1 MATQENDERL
11 GSGSRML
18 ATWLGVL
25 GVILLLFLVH
35 MVISLHNE
43 IVDQRSELATKQ
55 DLRNLAVNIG
65 PTNPAMDALAQDCT
79 DCHSEET
86 FARAHG
92 MSGDVADIVGRM
104 ASMAD
109 ASISQDQ
116 IPRLEAGLTFMK
128 CAHCHEISR
137 LKELAILS
145 PQERWDVI
153 LEMTEKAGST
163 ITPEEAR
170 RIRDF
175 YGDFWGWHS
184 P

>member
-1 MATQENDERL
+1 MENQEKTRL

-35 MVISLHNE
+35 MVISLHGE

-55 DLRNLAVNIG
+55 DLKNLAVNIG
-65 PTNPAMDALAQDCT
+65 PANPAMAALEQECT
-79 DCHSEET
+79 DCHTSESFT
-86 FARAHG
+86 KAHG
-92 MSGDVADIVGRM
+92 MTGDVADVVARM
-104 ASMAD
+104 ADMEGAGI
-109 ASISQDQ
+109 AEEQ

-137 LKELAILS
+137 LKELAIMS
-145 PQERWDVI
+145 PKERWDVI
-153 LEMTEKAGST
+153 MEMVQTPGST
-163 ITPEEAR
+163 ITQEEAR

>member
-1 MATQENDERL
+1 MASQENERL

-35 MVISLHNE
+35 MVISLHGE

-55 DLRNLAVNIG
+55 DLKNLAVNIG
-65 PTNPAMDALAQDCT
+65 PAHPAMAALEQSCT
-79 DCHSEET
+79 DCHSSDSI
-86 FARAHG
+86 ARAHG
-92 MSGDVADIVGRM
+92 MTGDVAQVVRRM
-104 ASMAD
+104 ADMEGANIPS
-109 ASISQDQ
+109 DQ
-116 IPRLEAGLTFMK
+116 IPRLEAGLSFMK

-137 LKELAILS
+137 LKELAIMS
-145 PQERWDVI
+145 PKERWDVI
-153 LEMTEKAGST
+153 LKMVQTPGST
-163 ITPEEAR
+163 ITQEEAR

-175 YGDFWGWHS
+175 YGDFWGWHN